1 MYICLEAVNEWTK
14 QHQLIPTTEVTWN
27 TALGYR
33 NIWKIWD
40 SSLCNILSKLQ
51 FLHCFIWMHL
61 YPLFCHWKKTVLTS
75 SSYLFVKFRLLKY
88 IQQELASNNNLFGS
102 HNCWHKT
109 CSKNGL
115 QHNDHCY
122 NQSKEQITIYTAF
135 CTKLTSPK
143 L

>member
-14 QHQLIPTTEVTWN
+14 QHQLIPTTAVKHGILHLATETFERYE
-27 TALGYR
+27 TA
-33 NIWKIWD
+33 
-40 SSLCNILSKLQ
+40 
-51 FLHCFIWMHL
+51 HCAIFSPNYNFCIVL
-61 YPLFCHWKKTVLTS
+61 YGCICTPYFVIEKKVLTS

-122 NQSKEQITIYTAF
+122 NQSKEQIYTAF